1 MNTPEPR
8 KPERDERM
16 DEETRLALEAID
28 AAVAWKPPEGPIV
41 LSDEYLALVEQ
52 AEALPQNRAGTDK
65 TWTERVLLTWKWELR
80 NAREILPE

>member
-1 MNTPEPR
+1 MKTPEP
-8 KPERDERM
+8 EDERM
-16 DEETRLALEAID
+16 DEQTRRALEAID

-65 TWTERVLLTWKWELR
+65 TWTERVLVEWNHFVR
-80 NAREILPE
+80 NAREISPE